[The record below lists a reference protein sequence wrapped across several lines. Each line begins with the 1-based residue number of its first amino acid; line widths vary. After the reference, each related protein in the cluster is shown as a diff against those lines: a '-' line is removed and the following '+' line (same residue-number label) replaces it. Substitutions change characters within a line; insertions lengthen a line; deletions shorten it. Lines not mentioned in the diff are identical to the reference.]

1 MLLARTNSPDMGSP
15 SPADAMGVDV
25 PEERVLIAL
34 VRAAWAS
41 SVRSDAI
48 VRQAGLSPSQYN
60 VLRILRFAG
69 HEGLSRNGI
78 GERMVT
84 RDPDLTR
91 ILSGLVGMRAVR
103 DRRSALDRR
112 MRVSVITAHGRALL
126 DRLDAGVRD
135 AAIAALRGLG
145 KADLQRLETLLAAVG
160 QATED

>member
-1 MLLARTNSPDMGSP
+1 MRPPN
-15 SPADAMGVDV
+15 PADAMGVEV

-60 VLRILRFAG
+60 VLRILRFSG
-69 HEGLSRNGI
+69 PQGLSRNGI

-91 ILSGLVGMRAVR
+91 ILSGLIGMRAVR

-112 MRVSVITAHGRALL
+112 VRVSVITEHGRELL
-126 DRLDAGVRD
+126 DRLDADVRD
-135 AAIAALRGLG
+135 AAIASLGGLG
-145 KADLQRLETLLAAVG
+145 KADLKRLEALLTAVAP
-160 QATED
+160 ATGG

>member
-1 MLLARTNSPDMGSP
+1 
-15 SPADAMGVDV
+15 MGVEV

-60 VLRILRFAG
+60 VLRILRFSG
-69 HEGLSRNGI
+69 PQGLSRNGI

-91 ILSGLVGMRAVR
+91 ILSGLIGMRAVR

-112 MRVSVITAHGRALL
+112 VRVSVITEHGRELL
-126 DRLDAGVRD
+126 DRLDADVRD
-135 AAIAALRGLG
+135 AAIASLGGLG
-145 KADLQRLETLLAAVG
+145 KADLKRLEALLTAVAP
-160 QATED
+160 ATGG